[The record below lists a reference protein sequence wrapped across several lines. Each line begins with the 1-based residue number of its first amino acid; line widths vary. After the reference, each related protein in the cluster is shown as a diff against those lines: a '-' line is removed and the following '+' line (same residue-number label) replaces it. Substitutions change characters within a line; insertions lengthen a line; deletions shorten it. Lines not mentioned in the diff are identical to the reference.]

1 MPPEYRNRQE
11 MAEHIRILEAENQ
24 HLADKAEQSLMFGL
38 ISEAIGQL
46 DDVTEI
52 LDVALERIS
61 MLKAIPLV
69 ACCSLDDHQA
79 TVIHSYLSFSH
90 ADVNGYQFQLGC
102 DDVCDEAASQF
113 IHGQAAALRCFEPA
127 GLDFSPNQLLL
138 IPFSTQAIPRG
149 VYVFADQDHDPQ
161 RLQHISPILQ
171 RITDLLTISI
181 DNRGLLKSYQS
192 LNADLDRRVAE
203 RTKELADSQHKYSA
217 LVEGSDAAIMLLHEG
232 RFVDC
237 NAATLRMF
245 NCPSKELFFTFSP
258 DMLSPQFQPDG
269 IDSLSLSLQYIQQ
282 TMQQGALRFDWLH
295 KRLHGSTFHADVH
308 LSRIE
313 VNKQILIQ
321 AVVSDISERVK
332 VEDTLRKLSQAV
344 EHTGESILITNATG
358 TIEYVNP
365 AFTRMSG
372 YSAIETIGKNPRV
385 LKSDMQDRHFY
396 KQMWQTISDGKHW
409 SNTLIDRHKD
419 GSLYPVL
426 MSISPIKDS
435 TGKITHF
442 VAIQRDMT
450 ELRQMEEKFNQ
461 AQKMEAIGTLVGGI
475 AHDFK
480 QFGYIRELA
489 YR

>member
-1 MPPEYRNRQE
+1 ME
-11 MAEHIRILEAENQ
+11 EHIRILEAENQ
-24 HLADKAEQSLMFGL
+24 QLAEKAEQSLMLGL

-79 TVIHSYLSFSH
+79 NVIHSYLSFSH
-90 ADVNGYQFQLGC
+90 ADVNGFQFQL
-102 DDVCDEAASQF
+102 VCNGSDCQF
-113 IHGQAAALRCFEPA
+113 IDDQATTLRCFEPA
-127 GLDFSPNQLLL
+127 GLDFAPNQLLL

-149 VYVFADQDHDPQ
+149 VYVFADRDHDPQ
-161 RLQHISPILQ
+161 RLKHICPILQ

-192 LNADLDRRVAE
+192 LNADLDHRVAV
-203 RTKELADSQHKYSA
+203 RTKELEESQHKYSA
-217 LVEGSDAAIMLLHEG
+217 LVEGSDAAIMLLHDG
-232 RFVDC
+232 HFVDC

-245 NCPSKELFFTFSP
+245 NCPSKAQFFTFSP
-258 DMLSPQFQPDG
+258 DMLSPEFQPCG

-282 TMQQGALRFDWLH
+282 TIQHGALRFDWIH
-295 KRLHGSTFHADVH
+295 KRLHGNTFHADVH

-313 VNKQILIQ
+313 VNKQTLIQ

-332 VEDTLRKLSQAV
+332 AEDALRKLSQAV
-344 EHTGESILITNATG
+344 EYTGESILITDANG
-358 TIEYVNP
+358 NIEYVNP
-365 AFTRMSG
+365 AFSRMTG
-372 YSAIETIGKNPRV
+372 YSAAEAIGQNPRM
-385 LKSDMQDRHFY
+385 LQSDMQDRHFH
-396 KQMWQTISDGKHW
+396 KHLWQTITDGKHW
-409 SNTLIDRHKD
+409 SNTLVDRHKD

-435 TGKITHF
+435 TGTITNF

-450 ELRQMEEKFNQ
+450 ELTQMEEKFNQ

-489 YR
+489 CR